1 MTNQAAETVDTPK
14 PAEGQVLLRVDVVSL
29 DPAMRGWLR
38 DVRSYVPPVQIGETM
53 VRSFFV

>member
-1 MTNQAAETVDTPK
+1 MYVGLTITNQAAETVDTPK

-38 DVRSYVPPVQIGETM
+38 DVRSYVLVL
-53 VRSFFV
+53 VLLL